1 MSDLITEDRTIL
13 RWSQARDKHQLSNKD
28 VMKWLG
34 VIESIPRDWE
44 SFIKNDSN
52 GLNRTYSISNDTRV
66 SRIAYTLLAKSQLLK
81 SPHQNY

>member
-1 MSDLITEDRTIL
+1 ME
-13 RWSQARDKHQLSNKD
+13 KHQLSNKD

-44 SFIKNDSN
+44 SFIENDSN

-66 SRIAYTLLAKSQLLK
+66 SRIAYTLLTKSQLLK